1 MAVTVLSKHWGLQ
14 RNKQLLLGQEKDA
27 GYLFW
32 MVTREESDM
41 ASSVKGPEVPGYLFS
56 WVVGSN
62 EKGRPRLVTWARKEA
77 SRYSK
82 APYTVMDFG
91 GSAANHP
98 CPSSDTSP

>member
-14 RNKQLLLGQEKDA
+14 RNKQLLLGQEKDV

-62 EKGRPRLVTWARKEA
+62 EKGRPWLVTWARKEA
-77 SRYSK
+77 SR
-82 APYTVMDFG
+82 
-91 GSAANHP
+91 
-98 CPSSDTSP
+98 